1 MLQDILNVIFYIPRK
16 IYNHFDEFNCMKQE
30 RIEQD
35 IIIDN
40 QRKLFKIIVNECDYN
55 MRINNY
61 RNSYS
66 GFNKIKELAKTF
78 PQEQD

>member
-30 RIEQD
+30 RIEQY

-40 QRKLFKIIVNECDYN
+40 QRKLFKRIV
-55 MRINNY
+55 
-61 RNSYS
+61 
-66 GFNKIKELAKTF
+66 
-78 PQEQD
+78 